1 MHESGGS
8 ISKQQQAASSS
19 KQQAASSKQQQ
30 QQAAPLARHNP
41 TQVLCEE
48 SSVPYVYTRSKVMR
62 VMLMCVT

>member
-8 ISKQQQAASSS
+8 SSKQQQAASS
-19 KQQAASSKQQQ
+19 KQQAAASSKRR
-30 QQAAPLARHNP
+30 PLHAITP